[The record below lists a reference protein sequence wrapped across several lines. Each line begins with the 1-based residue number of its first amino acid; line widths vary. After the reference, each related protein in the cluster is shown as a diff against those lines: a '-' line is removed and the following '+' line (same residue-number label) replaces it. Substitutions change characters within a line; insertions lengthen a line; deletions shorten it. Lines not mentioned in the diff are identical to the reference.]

1 MFLFLKSV
9 EGKLDFC
16 CFFIKDSGC
25 EEHLL
30 TTEPFFFSFF
40 SVFTNRRYIFS
51 QHDNKYTPG
60 RQIRM
65 KTKHMRIPHKSTCG
79 PHKQDETAS
88 LATQTPGLATLNPR
102 IKSHKA
108 FQIRITSPRKHDRAI
123 PQGARRPHACHGAAT
138 DPRAGE
144 SPKKRKKRH
153 KKQQKNATNHK
164 HSNTAK
170 ILPLPPTPSPSRL
183 RHPSS
188 L

>member
-1 MFLFLKSV
+1 
-9 EGKLDFC
+9 
-16 CFFIKDSGC
+16 
-25 EEHLL
+25 
-30 TTEPFFFSFF
+30 
-40 SVFTNRRYIFS
+40 
-51 QHDNKYTPG
+51 
-60 RQIRM
+60 M

-144 SPKKRKKRH
+144 SPKKERKDTKNN
-153 KKQQKNATNHK
+153 KKTQQITNTQTQPRFFP
-164 HSNTAK
+164 SRP
-170 ILPLPPTPSPSRL
+170 LPLPHASAILPRCNNLMHFITLVIGLYIPRVASESPDPAVKSA
-183 RHPSS
+183 S
-188 L
+188 